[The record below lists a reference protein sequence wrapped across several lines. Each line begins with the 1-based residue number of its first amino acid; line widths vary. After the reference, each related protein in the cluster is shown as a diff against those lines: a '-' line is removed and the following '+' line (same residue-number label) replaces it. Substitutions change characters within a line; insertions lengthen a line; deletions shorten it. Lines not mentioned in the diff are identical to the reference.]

1 MMMFTL
7 DICCGL
13 LDLMLPGLSGEDV
26 LPHIQDIPVIKLK
39 QQYLILGLPSYD
51 GIPELLKLVGLEIFR
66 RGL

>member
-7 DICCGL
+7 QICCGL
-13 LDLMLPGLSGEDV
+13 LYLMLPGLSGEEV
-26 LPHIQDIPVIKLK
+26 LPHIQDIPVINLK

>member
-1 MMMFTL
+1 
-7 DICCGL
+7 
-13 LDLMLPGLSGEDV
+13 MLPGLSGEDV
-26 LPHIQDIPVIKLK
+26 LPHIQDIPVINLK